1 MAHIS
6 KIGSGEFTIEFWL
19 NIKDPDQRRFSLGHG
34 LNGIFSTLPDGHM
47 GDDYS
52 KNPFLPGGGNHK
64 VKPVINARDLNTY
77 TDGIVG
83 GFAIGY
89 VYNFRKFLE
98 KKRGGV
104 SGLIQGSTAL
114 THDYF
119 TRFNDGEIRLV
130 WIDGTQIENH
140 RMWNFTDKIV
150 SQQQFLLGGVMD
162 GHFFDG
168 NIQETDIYGP
178 SNSPQAGDDEIQQ
191 SVVFLGNRNTDVKTT
206 SSVEGDD
213 DGLVIP
219 HRTWTHIAITR
230 KNDVVVP
237 SIARPGLY
245 STQAGKT
252 LDSIEFYID
261 GKKKSRIFIPKDT
274 DYSVDRE
281 AFTIGEIF
289 RDHENSK
296 QVQMHDSSLAGF
308 IDLFTIYD
316 HAERTADFT
325 PPLKPASDSGGD
337 SGDTIVTPTPPTQG
351 QDANCDKSPRN
362 TTSASNKYRS
372 LIVYQNLQGEPVTG
386 VGPIIIPDPE
396 IDGCYVNDCENHYI
410 QTGTRNDI
418 KVPQR
423 YLSSGNVVIE
433 EPIVPF
439 HTNKNFIDV
448 GDAGITV
455 SPIGG
460 GHTSV
465 DAEKLIFG
473 IDSEAP
479 NRDGQYP
486 THNGIL
492 LYNQSTVNETT
503 HFTSEGPVITTRGYS
518 INGSH
523 KNAYTPINKWSNVKS
538 LSPNGLSLRFDGTNA
553 DGLHVGDG
561 LTPRGGAADNI
572 PREMG
577 NALLANGGWTIE
589 LWFNQDSH
597 SNIMWQ
603 PLLVYGSLANNT
615 NHFSELFHIS
625 IAGIYADDESKS
637 SCINVHRMGP
647 SNNWLD
653 GVTTQ
658 GRSVLEEWNHLAVT
672 QTSDGTLKI
681 YLNGK
686 LQRGQ
691 RTNQLSWENAR
702 QPNPANHW
710 QNELIR
716 GMALKIGYNGGNPYR
731 GYMDRIYIHN
741 FVKYT
746 ENFTPER
753 GGAGS
758 TAVVTPSNPIPEEP
772 TICPIKHASCFF
784 ESGYLTTEVSEGFNY
799 SDTGKNFTV
808 EFWANFENHNT
819 GVGIN
824 NVPLFSFVN
833 DQSHQIGLG
842 YRIDD
847 TDRNKRTLMFYENNS
862 GIEHTGFNYTGWF
875 TDTGEWYHISVVRD
889 DDGYKAFQGSYGE
902 NVGPSGG
909 TGLQYGNTISLDSLQ
924 SHWPTGKSRFIMGG
938 LVSGTFT
945 GNNNDYTQEFSN
957 DAHTVLLSNFN
968 ETISD
973 ESSNSFN
980 YTISSGAFKDSLG
993 NDPTYAVISG
1003 LGDLTGKNNE
1013 VYSLEPKQGTGFLT
1027 INPGSKNALNYAAG
1041 QNNHNLD
1048 SYAYVDSTG
1057 FNFGTGDF
1065 SVECWMKPRG
1075 DYQTRGDSLQPS
1087 NKECVV
1093 WAIGDFGSAWK
1104 TGNGIALT
1112 YNNFF
1117 DQDEL
1122 SLCFGSNLGINKFS
1136 IAKNTDMRFGW
1147 LGAEYE
1153 NELPWNHVLVQR
1165 LSGNFECYLNG
1176 QLFETVT
1183 TKDLTEHAL
1192 TKYSITSAP
1201 DINNPNQKFFLG
1213 GMNGGLQ
1220 VYEYPS
1226 DKRFISVRGN
1236 SSLVY
1241 GETDTTNPFTGIYSF
1256 LVATGR
1262 ELRSGL
1268 ADSDY
1273 IHDSGNINYGHYR
1286 LVNSTDYPNY
1296 FGKPT
1301 ATYDNRQGGIGEVFE
1316 PVNHFYAKGE
1326 DEFGFFTF
1334 KIPVTGVGPN
1344 DTSVVE
1350 IEAEF
1355 ASWQPEG
1362 IGKVKG
1368 IGGGPVSWH
1377 MNPVLSKSRDSHS
1390 HRITYGVNTLDQ
1402 EESWSMPS
1410 KSANDY
1416 VRLHGPRP
1424 AVPGDYF
1431 LAAKVPRGITITHP
1445 EEKNNGFGYTTND
1458 PKIHVFKKSFTVR
1471 SGDNLLLRYYKDG
1484 GVPLDGT
1491 SKILKAYE
1499 SYTSAEGIS
1508 VPGGSKII
1516 NKSQLPSSIGQTY
1529 YDNGVY
1535 MRIEDQL
1542 SPFWPSTERCEPI
1555 SIRAKIGASEIS
1567 SYHGHIDSLRVSKVA
1582 RFSNYVDT
1590 GAFSGYLD
1598 ADMSNVYIDELRI
1611 SDSGRYTG
1619 QYGTTGYFY
1628 TDEKT
1633 QLLCHFNEH
1642 SGVIDFFDEHCGE
1655 TGKYGTPLSG
1665 KPGDIV
1671 GTFGSSFYD
1680 VTGIQVGSTRVNAE
1694 EWNVINQDYI
1704 AFKIPQG
1711 TQSGPYYVMSDQ
1723 FDEVTGC
1730 DLSLEPAEFK
1740 VLDFNPKT
1748 GHIGTEISISGTS
1761 LNLATSVS
1769 LSGDNSVQLFPTFTI
1784 VDSTGINFTVP
1795 PAAVTSKILVSANR
1809 LGDAQSQ
1816 QTATELTVI
1825 KTGIALLDTTSGVY
1839 GQTVNLSGL
1848 NLDSATQ
1855 NIFFE
1860 GFTTGDRNL
1869 VPPLSTTFIGKTGV
1883 QVTVPREIVRGSII
1897 LSGVESFI
1905 ETTADFTPIP
1915 TISGF
1920 HNNELIVGQPF
1931 KLSGINASQIA
1942 PVLGFSGNSDQPYF
1956 KGDNIVEFIA
1966 NSATVTNRAGQTTPF
1981 SKERTFRFG
1990 PIYVNTSQLE
2000 ASAPNSYQTGYTC
2013 VSGVINSVVNGTG
2026 FPFLVSLDDTVSGSA
2041 LARDYRTSRYNGF
2054 FIEQFTE
2061 AFKNG
2066 SGITHSLL
2074 SSVTGEKIVISGVE
2088 PNIIGIDPS
2097 RGDTSTEI
2105 TVTGSGFYNVT
2116 GIRLTD
2122 VPSESTECFIES
2134 GDFVPQTGILTE
2146 FDALGGI
2153 VRTPHTGFHIKN
2165 LAPNTE
2171 AFSTESLNSFG
2182 HELTFKICSEFTNV
2196 DKAYIYS
2203 LNHTGTTGELTI
2215 PY

>member
-19 NIKDPDQRRFSLGHG
+19 KVDELSDRNMVQG
-34 LNGIFSTLPDGHM
+34 LQGIFSTLNDGKQQYTAS
-47 GDDYS
+47 GDTISYS
-52 KNPFLPGGGNHK
+52 
-64 VKPVINARDLNTY
+64 
-77 TDGIVG
+77 DGIVG
-83 GFAIGY
+83 GFALGL
-89 VYNFRKFLE
+89 VYNYNKHHQL
-98 KKRGGV
+98 KKGV
-104 SGLIQGSTAL
+104 DAPHYLDRVDSAAL
-114 THDYF
+114 YDDHK
-119 TRFNDGEIRLV
+119 IRLI
-130 WIDGTQIENH
+130 WLDGTQVEKGLNAKDA
-140 RMWNFTDKIV
+140 NGVDEKIKYQYQLFSCHQNRLIADNEV
-150 SQQQFLLGGVMD
+150 P
-162 GHFFDG
+162 
-168 NIQETDIYGP
+168 ETKIFGA
-178 SNSPQAGDDEIQQ
+178 SSSPQAGDDDIKQ
-191 SVVFLGNRNTDVKTT
+191 SLTFLGNKYTDIKYTN
-206 SSVEGDD
+206 SVEGND
-213 DGLVIP
+213 DGLVINADE
-219 HRTWTHIAITR
+219 WTHIAVTR

-237 SIARPGLY
+237 SISRPNLY
-245 STQAGKT
+245 STQVGKT
-252 LDSIEFYID
+252 LDSIEFYIN
-261 GKKKSRIFIPKDT
+261 GKKKARIFIPKDV
-274 DYSVDRE
+274 DYTVDRE
-281 AFTIGEIF
+281 FFRIGEFLSI
-289 RDHENSK
+289 HEND
-296 QVQMHDSSLAGF
+296 DSQFMQRADLGLRGA

-325 PPLKPASDSGGD
+325 PPASSSLGAPNVGGD
-337 SGDTIVTPTPPTQG
+337 TVIVAPAPPTQG

-372 LIVYQNLQGEPVTG
+372 LIVYQNQQGEPVTG

-473 IDSEAP
+473 IDSETP

-486 THNGIL
+486 THNEIL

-503 HFTSEGPVITTRGYS
+503 HFTSEGPVVTTRGYS
-518 INGSH
+518 INGSY
-523 KNAYTPINKWSNVKS
+523 KNAYTAINKWSNVKS
-538 LSPNGLSLRFDGTNA
+538 LSPNGLSLRFDGSNI
-553 DGLHVGDG
+553 DGLTVGDG
-561 LTPRGGAADNI
+561 LTPRGGIADNI
-572 PREMG
+572 PRQMG
-577 NALLANGGWTIE
+577 NALLANGGWTME

-597 SNIMWQ
+597 SDVMWQ
-603 PLLVYGSLANNT
+603 PLLVFGAPSFT
-615 NHFSELFHIS
+615 TELFHIKIVGFHPGGHS
-625 IAGIYADDESKS
+625 YD
-637 SCINVHRMGP
+637 SCIDVHRMGP
-647 SNNWLD
+647 SNSVLD
-653 GVTTQ
+653 GVTTTDKAVQ
-658 GRSVLEEWNHLAVT
+658 GQWNHLAVT

-691 RTNQLSWENAR
+691 RSNQLSWQNGR
-702 QPNPANHW
+702 QANPVDHW
-710 QNELIR
+710 HNDAAR
-716 GMALKIGYNGGNPYR
+716 GMPLKIGYNGGNPYR

-772 TICPIKHASCFF
+772 NICPIKHASCFF

-847 TDRNKRTLMFYENNS
+847 ADRNKRTLMFYENNS

-924 SHWPTGKSRFIMGG
+924 PHWPTGKSRFIMGG

-957 DAHTVLLSNFN
+957 DAHTILLSNFN

-1041 QNNHNLD
+1041 QDNHNLD

-1057 FNFGTGDF
+1057 FNFGTGNF

-1075 DYQTRGDSLQPS
+1075 DYQTRGNSLQPS

-1226 DKRFISVRGN
+1226 DKPFINVRGN
-1236 SSLVY
+1236 SFLAD

-1286 LVNSTDYPNY
+1286 LINSTDYPNY

-1316 PVNHFYAKGE
+1316 PVNHFYAKSG

-1362 IGKVKG
+1362 IGAVKG

-1377 MNPVLSKSRDSHS
+1377 MSPVLSKSRDSHS

-1416 VRLHGPRP
+1416 VRIHEARP
-1424 AVPGDYF
+1424 TVPGDYF
-1431 LAAKVPRGITITHP
+1431 LSAKVARGITVNHP
-1445 EEKNNGFGYTTND
+1445 EEKNNGMGYSPND

-1516 NKSQLPSSIGQTY
+1516 NKSQIPSSIGQSY

-1598 ADMSNVYIDELRI
+1598 ADMSNVYIDELRV

-1680 VTGIQVGSTRVNAE
+1680 VTGIQAGSNRVSVE

-1704 AFKIPQG
+1704 AFRIPQG

-1761 LNLATSVS
+1761 LNLATSVR

-1809 LGDAQSQ
+1809 LGAVQSQ
-1816 QTATELTVI
+1816 QTTTELTVI

-1869 VPPLSTTFIGKTGV
+1869 VPPLSTTFIGNTGV

-1897 LSGVESFI
+1897 LSGVESFV

-1966 NSATVTNRAGQTTPF
+1966 NSATVTNRAGSTTPL

-2026 FPFLVSLDDTVSGSA
+2026 FPFLVSLDDTVSGNT
-2041 LARDYRTSRYNGF
+2041 LARDYRTSSYNGF

-2134 GDFVPQTGILTE
+2134 GDFVPQTGTLIQ

>member
-1 MAHIS
+1 
-6 KIGSGEFTIEFWL
+6 
-19 NIKDPDQRRFSLGHG
+19 
-34 LNGIFSTLPDGHM
+34 
-47 GDDYS
+47 
-52 KNPFLPGGGNHK
+52 
-64 VKPVINARDLNTY
+64 
-77 TDGIVG
+77 
-83 GFAIGY
+83 
-89 VYNFRKFLE
+89 
-98 KKRGGV
+98 
-104 SGLIQGSTAL
+104 
-114 THDYF
+114 
-119 TRFNDGEIRLV
+119 
-130 WIDGTQIENH
+130 
-140 RMWNFTDKIV
+140 
-150 SQQQFLLGGVMD
+150 
-162 GHFFDG
+162 
-168 NIQETDIYGP
+168 
-178 SNSPQAGDDEIQQ
+178 
-191 SVVFLGNRNTDVKTT
+191 
-206 SSVEGDD
+206 
-213 DGLVIP
+213 
-219 HRTWTHIAITR
+219 
-230 KNDVVVP
+230 
-237 SIARPGLY
+237 
-245 STQAGKT
+245 
-252 LDSIEFYID
+252 
-261 GKKKSRIFIPKDT
+261 
-274 DYSVDRE
+274 
-281 AFTIGEIF
+281 
-289 RDHENSK
+289 
-296 QVQMHDSSLAGF
+296 
-308 IDLFTIYD
+308 
-316 HAERTADFT
+316 
-325 PPLKPASDSGGD
+325 
-337 SGDTIVTPTPPTQG
+337 
-351 QDANCDKSPRN
+351 
-362 TTSASNKYRS
+362 
-372 LIVYQNLQGEPVTG
+372 
-386 VGPIIIPDPE
+386 
-396 IDGCYVNDCENHYI
+396 
-410 QTGTRNDI
+410 
-418 KVPQR
+418 
-423 YLSSGNVVIE
+423 
-433 EPIVPF
+433 IVPF

-460 GHTSV
+460 SSNNLDRDKLLFGLDSTSPDRLTPGLYPVAGGTNFSNQSSITPLQSSV
-465 DAEKLIFG
+465 DYASQFVGNPFTNTTPGVYTIKNVDINT
-473 IDSEAP
+473 P
-479 NRDGQYP
+479 NLGGQGVVWSD
-486 THNGIL
+486 NISL
-492 LYNQSTVNETT
+492 
-503 HFTSEGPVITTRGYS
+503 EG
-518 INGSH
+518 
-523 KNAYTPINKWSNVKS
+523 AS
-538 LSPNGLSLRFDGTNA
+538 LSLMFSGDAALRVDEDTSLDG
-553 DGLHVGDG
+553 G
-561 LTPRGGAADNI
+561 PWDNESNLCDI
-572 PREMG
+572 PQQMG
-577 NALLANGGWTIE
+577 NALAANGGFTIE
-589 LWFNQDSH
+589 LWFYQNFSPFNPAQ
-597 SNIMWQ
+597 NINDVQ
-603 PLLVYGSLANNT
+603 TLLAHGSPESIHGVLLVQILGSNSTQRHIRVSRTVSPDEFNLRFFQTRDTIQT
-615 NHFSELFHIS
+615 N
-625 IAGIYADDESKS
+625 
-637 SCINVHRMGP
+637 R
-647 SNNWLD
+647 
-653 GVTTQ
+653 
-658 GRSVLEEWNHLAVT
+658 WNHLAIT
-672 QTSDGTLKI
+672 QTADGTYKLYINGAQQNGMTVDFGPQIAGPNKRGG
-681 YLNGK
+681 YLSNKWINENPTDHWLSRAKPTNSLGIGNAWGEPATQFNGF
-686 LQRGQ
+686 
-691 RTNQLSWENAR
+691 
-702 QPNPANHW
+702 
-710 QNELIR
+710 
-716 GMALKIGYNGGNPYR
+716 
-731 GYMDRIYIHN
+731 MDKIYIHN
-741 FVKYT
+741 FAKYS
-746 ENFTPER
+746 ENFSPQR
-753 GGAGS
+753 FGGAS
-758 TAVVTPSNPIPEEP
+758 TTVVTPSNPIPEQQD
-772 TICPIKHASCFF
+772 TCPVRQASCFF
-784 ESGYLTTEVSEGFNY
+784 ESGYLTTEVSEGLDY
-799 SDTGKNFTV
+799 SNTGKNFTV

-1458 PKIHVFKKSFTVR
+1458 PK
-1471 SGDNLLLRYYKDG
+1471 
-1484 GVPLDGT
+1484 
-1491 SKILKAYE
+1491 
-1499 SYTSAEGIS
+1499 
-1508 VPGGSKII
+1508 
-1516 NKSQLPSSIGQTY
+1516 
-1529 YDNGVY
+1529 
-1535 MRIEDQL
+1535 
-1542 SPFWPSTERCEPI
+1542 
-1555 SIRAKIGASEIS
+1555 
-1567 SYHGHIDSLRVSKVA
+1567 
-1582 RFSNYVDT
+1582 
-1590 GAFSGYLD
+1590 
-1598 ADMSNVYIDELRI
+1598 
-1611 SDSGRYTG
+1611 
-1619 QYGTTGYFY
+1619 
-1628 TDEKT
+1628 
-1633 QLLCHFNEH
+1633 
-1642 SGVIDFFDEHCGE
+1642 
-1655 TGKYGTPLSG
+1655 
-1665 KPGDIV
+1665 
-1671 GTFGSSFYD
+1671 
-1680 VTGIQVGSTRVNAE
+1680 
-1694 EWNVINQDYI
+1694 
-1704 AFKIPQG
+1704 
-1711 TQSGPYYVMSDQ
+1711 
-1723 FDEVTGC
+1723 
-1730 DLSLEPAEFK
+1730 
-1740 VLDFNPKT
+1740 
-1748 GHIGTEISISGTS
+1748 
-1761 LNLATSVS
+1761 
-1769 LSGDNSVQLFPTFTI
+1769 
-1784 VDSTGINFTVP
+1784 
-1795 PAAVTSKILVSANR
+1795 
-1809 LGDAQSQ
+1809 
-1816 QTATELTVI
+1816 
-1825 KTGIALLDTTSGVY
+1825 
-1839 GQTVNLSGL
+1839 
-1848 NLDSATQ
+1848 
-1855 NIFFE
+1855 
-1860 GFTTGDRNL
+1860 
-1869 VPPLSTTFIGKTGV
+1869 
-1883 QVTVPREIVRGSII
+1883 
-1897 LSGVESFI
+1897 
-1905 ETTADFTPIP
+1905 
-1915 TISGF
+1915 
-1920 HNNELIVGQPF
+1920 
-1931 KLSGINASQIA
+1931 
-1942 PVLGFSGNSDQPYF
+1942 
-1956 KGDNIVEFIA
+1956 
-1966 NSATVTNRAGQTTPF
+1966 
-1981 SKERTFRFG
+1981 
-1990 PIYVNTSQLE
+1990 
-2000 ASAPNSYQTGYTC
+2000 
-2013 VSGVINSVVNGTG
+2013 
-2026 FPFLVSLDDTVSGSA
+2026 
-2041 LARDYRTSRYNGF
+2041 
-2054 FIEQFTE
+2054 
-2061 AFKNG
+2061 
-2066 SGITHSLL
+2066 
-2074 SSVTGEKIVISGVE
+2074 
-2088 PNIIGIDPS
+2088 
-2097 RGDTSTEI
+2097 
-2105 TVTGSGFYNVT
+2105 
-2116 GIRLTD
+2116 
-2122 VPSESTECFIES
+2122 
-2134 GDFVPQTGILTE
+2134 
-2146 FDALGGI
+2146 
-2153 VRTPHTGFHIKN
+2153 
-2165 LAPNTE
+2165 
-2171 AFSTESLNSFG
+2171 
-2182 HELTFKICSEFTNV
+2182 
-2196 DKAYIYS
+2196 
-2203 LNHTGTTGELTI
+2203 
-2215 PY
+2215 